1 MPRSRK
7 FSAPLLEGLF
17 VSLLLPMMVA
27 ASAEAQSGRTYLHQ
41 NWQIQSSCEA
51 AATGEQISSA
61 GFDAKTWHKADI
73 PATVVGALVTDK
85 TYPDPNYGTNLKSFP
100 GMNYSDK
107 NLFANQ
113 DMPEGSPFRCS
124 WWYRTEFTP
133 PSQGAKKTEWLN
145 FLGINYRANI
155 WINGHKMAD
164 ANDVAGTYRSY
175 EFDVTNFLQ
184 PAKTNAIA
192 VEVFAPA
199 KYDLGITWVDWN
211 PTPPDKDMGIWKEVF
226 LTSSGNVAVRNA
238 FVVSKLDAEYK
249 TAELTISTEVRN
261 VSNERLKGV
270 LRAELD
276 GLELKQPVELAGGE
290 SRIVKFTPDKYAKL
304 KLRHPKLWWP
314 YQMGTPHLYT
324 TKLSFEIGKQVSG
337 TASVT
342 FGIREVTS
350 ELTEK
355 GHRLFKVNGRKVLIR
370 GAAWA
375 PDLLFRWS
383 SEKLDADLAY
393 VLDMGM
399 NTIRLEGRLD
409 RDEFFEKT
417 DQLGILVM
425 PGWTCCDAWERWK
438 NWTGDQNRVA
448 AASLRDQITRLRN
461 HPSVFV
467 WLNGS
472 DNPPPAEVES
482 VYLNIEKELEW
493 PNPIVSS
500 ASEQKAGVS
509 GASGVKMTGPYEY
522 VPPVY
527 WLADTQAGGAYG
539 YNTETS
545 PGPAI
550 PPRESLE
557 NFIPKDHLWPIDDVW
572 NYHAGG
578 ERFTTVHVFTDGL
591 NRRYGQASSLDD
603 YERKAQAMT
612 YDGQRA
618 MFEAYARNKYTSTG
632 VIQWMLNNAWPSLIW
647 HLYDY
652 YLVPAG
658 GYFGTKKACEPIHV
672 QYSYDDNSIAVI
684 NGTYDT
690 LKGVKASAKIYNI
703 DAKEKA
709 ARQATL
715 DLGPDSAT
723 KAFDLPNPDGLT
735 PTYFL
740 KLELHDAAGKL
751 VSENFY
757 WLSTKPDVLDWEKRT
772 DTVYTPQK
780 EFADL
785 TGLNDLPKARVAIT
799 KTKHMSG
806 TSSTVTVVAENKGDS
821 VAFMV
826 HPRLI
831 RGKEGD
837 DVTPIFWSDNYF
849 SLLPG
854 EKKSI
859 TAKFDSSLLQGAS
872 PELVVDG
879 WNVEPT
885 AP

>member
-7 FSAPLLEGLF
+7 FSAWMFGAVVLL
-17 VSLLLPMMVA
+17 VLPGIA
-27 ASAEAQSGRTYLHQ
+27 AAAAEEVPARSYLHK
-41 NWQIQSSCEA
+41 NWQIQSSCEVKA
-51 AATGEQISSA
+51 VGEQISLA
-61 GFDAKTWHKADI
+61 GFDAKSWHKSDI

-85 TYPDPNYGTNLKSFP
+85 TYPDPNYGTSLKSFP
-100 GMNYSDK
+100 GMDYSDK
-107 NLFANQ
+107 KLFANQ

-133 PSQGAKKTEWLN
+133 LAGELKKTEWLN

-155 WINGHKMAD
+155 WVNGHKVAD

-175 EFDVTNFLQ
+175 EFDVSKFLQ
-184 PAKTNAIA
+184 PGKINAIA
-192 VEVFAPA
+192 VEVFAPE

-226 LTSSGNVAVRNA
+226 LRSSGDVAVRNP
-238 FVVSKLDAEYK
+238 FVTSKLDAEYK
-249 TAELTISTEVRN
+249 TAELTISGEVRN
-261 VSNERLKGV
+261 VSNEQVKGV
-270 LRAELD
+270 LRAEVD
-276 GLELKQPVELAGGE
+276 GISLQQPVELGAGE
-290 SRIVKFTPDKYAKL
+290 SKIVKFAPEQFAKL
-304 KLRHPKLWWP
+304 KLAHPQLWWP
-314 YQMGTPHLYT
+314 FQMGTPHLYT
-324 TKLSFEIGKQVSG
+324 VKLSFEIGKQVSDA
-337 TASVT
+337 ASVT

-350 ELTEK
+350 ELTGK
-355 GHRLFKVNGRKVLIR
+355 GHRLFKINGRKLLIR

-383 SEKLDADLAY
+383 SQRLDADLAY
-393 VLDMGM
+393 VRDMGM

-409 RDEFFEKT
+409 RDELFEKT
-417 DQLGILVM
+417 DRLGILVM
-425 PGWTCCDAWERWK
+425 PGWTCCDAWEKWDKWK
-438 NWTGDQNRVA
+438 GDQNRVA

-472 DNPPPAEVES
+472 DNPPPADVER
-482 VYLNIEKELEW
+482 VYLDIEKELQW

-500 ASEQKAGVS
+500 ASEQKAAVS
-509 GASGVKMTGPYEY
+509 GESGVKMTGPYEY

-557 NFIPKDHLWPIDDVW
+557 KFIPKEHLWPIDDIW
-572 NYHAGG
+572 NYHSGG
-578 ERFTTVHVFTDGL
+578 ERFTTVNVFTDGL
-591 NRRYGQASSLDD
+591 TRRYGQASSLDD

-658 GYFGTKKACEPIHV
+658 GYFGTKKACEPVHV
-672 QYSYDDNSIAVI
+672 QYSYDDDSVAVI
-684 NGTYDT
+684 NGTNQPLRGT
-690 LKGVKASAKIYNI
+690 RVSAKIYSI
-703 DAKEKA
+703 DAKEKSS
-709 ARQATL
+709 RGATL
-715 DLGPDSAT
+715 DLAADSST
-723 KAFDLPNPDGLT
+723 KAFDLPKPDGLT

-740 KLELHDAAGKL
+740 KLELRDAAGKL
-751 VSENFY
+751 ISENFY
-757 WLSTKPDVLDWEKRT
+757 WLSTKPDVLDWAKRS

-785 TGLNDLPKARVAIT
+785 TGLNSLPKAKVTIT
-799 KTKHMSG
+799 KSVRG
-806 TSSTVTVVAENKGDS
+806 TGAGSILTMVAENKSDGI
-821 VAFMV
+821 AFMV
-826 HPRLI
+826 HPRLTH
-831 RGKEGD
+831 GKGGD

-854 EKKSI
+854 EKRSV
-859 TAKFDSSLLQGAS
+859 TARFNSSDLHGAT
-872 PELVVDG
+872 PELVVEG
-879 WNVEPT
+879 WNVDPT